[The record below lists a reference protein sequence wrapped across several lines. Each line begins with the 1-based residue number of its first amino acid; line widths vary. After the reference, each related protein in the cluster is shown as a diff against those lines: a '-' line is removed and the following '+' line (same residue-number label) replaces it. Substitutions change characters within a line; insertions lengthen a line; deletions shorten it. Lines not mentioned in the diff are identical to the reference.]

1 MTGKSKLRDV
11 ELWRMIVT
19 RTIKEVQITYWGNIG
34 DGIITLFRRTR
45 KGFKERSNS

>member
-1 MTGKSKLRDV
+1 MTEKSKHGNK
-11 ELWRMIVT
+11 ELQRMIVI
-19 RTIKEVQITYWGNIG
+19 RTIKEVQKTCWGNIG